1 MAEDNVVYIGN
12 KPTMNYVL
20 AVTTQ
25 FTKNPSEVVIK
36 ARGMA
41 ISRAV
46 DVAEVVRNRFVTEAR
61 VKDISISTEV
71 LETKDGEKINVSSI
85 EITLAK

>member
-1 MAEDNVVYIGN
+1 MARDNIIYIGS

-25 FTKNPSEVVIK
+25 FTKNPREVIIK

-46 DVAEVVRNRFVTEAR
+46 DVAEVVRNRFVTDAK
-61 VKDISISTEV
+61 VKGISISTEV
-71 LETKDGEKINVSSI
+71 LETKEGGKINVSSI
-85 EITLAK
+85 EIILTK